1 MLRFGPETGPVV
13 IASLPFFEE
22 ANRTRAFTVSIL
34 RRLAELGVASIL
46 PDYPG
51 TGDSLIPTRALSLHD
66 IQQAYTSVVRIIVS
80 EGRNAYALGLRSS
93 ALIDREAT
101 LSGRWHLAPQSGAE
115 LIRDLNRVRIAQL
128 DDPRGRSDSGLR
140 PAPGQ
145 DHVIVAGNAIPAS
158 FLAELE
164 SCEPSPRQDTR
175 HRIARLST
183 DTKTADVKLG
193 GIALWRRSE
202 PDSDIPFAQDV
213 ADDVASWIARC
224 GG

>member
-51 TGDSLIPTRALSLHD
+51 TGDSLIPTRALSLGNLHL
-66 IQQAYTSVVRIIVS
+66 AYASVVESIAS
-80 EGRNAYALGLRSS
+80 EGRDAYALGLRSGV
-93 ALIDREAT
+93 LIDREVT

-115 LIRDLNRVRIAQL
+115 LIRDLSRIRIAQL
-128 DDPRGRSDSGLR
+128 DDAQRRSSTGLL
-140 PAPGQ
+140 PEPGE

-158 FLAELE
+158 FLEDLAR
-164 SCEPSPRQDTR
+164 CEPVPQHEL
-175 HRIARLST
+175 HRVARLDT
-183 DTKTADVKLG
+183 DTNAADVKLP

-202 PDSDIPFAQDV
+202 PDNDISFAWNV
-213 ADDVASWIARC
+213 ADDVAGWIATC
-224 GG
+224 GE